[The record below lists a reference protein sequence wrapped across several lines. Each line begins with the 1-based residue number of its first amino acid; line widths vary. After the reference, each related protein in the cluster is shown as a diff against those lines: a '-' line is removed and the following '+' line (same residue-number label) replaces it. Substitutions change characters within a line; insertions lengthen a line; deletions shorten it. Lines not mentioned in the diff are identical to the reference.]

1 MIKNEFVA
9 KKGLED
15 FFDLVVA
22 RKEEFEINLENAKA
36 EAIAKV
42 EQDFSELKNE
52 LDELFAKVAVL
63 VQVEIPDEEFE
74 KELEETNNTIIV
86 E

>member
-22 RKEEFEINLENAKA
+22 RKEEFETNLENAKA

-63 VQVEIPDEEFE
+63 VQVEIPDEELE
-74 KELEETNNTIIV
+74 EELEETNNTIIV